1 LYKLN
6 SFMNNL
12 SRTLTGGI
20 MILIG
25 IFLIVVSFFLDY
37 FFLIYGIVLF
47 VIGLIIYFNKKE
59 DEIEKIKKQ
68 K

>member
-1 LYKLN
+1 
-6 SFMNNL
+6 MNNL